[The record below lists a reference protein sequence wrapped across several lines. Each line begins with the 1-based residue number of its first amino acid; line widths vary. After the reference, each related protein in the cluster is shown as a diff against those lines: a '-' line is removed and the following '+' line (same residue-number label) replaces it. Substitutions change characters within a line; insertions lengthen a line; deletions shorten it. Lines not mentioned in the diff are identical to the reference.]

1 MGLKT
6 RSGMTLRIGFDL
18 DGVLADLA
26 AAYKEVDLRLF
37 GDAGV
42 EDRAPEGLGDSGET
56 PADSHDEEKDDTA
69 NEAVKRFREQRQR
82 HLAVWHAIE
91 ATHDFWTT
99 LRPLEEGLV
108 ARIANAATR
117 HRWEVLFITQRPDT
131 VGDTAQRQTQRWLVA
146 YGFDLPAVVIAR
158 RSRGA
163 LADALALDYLVDDT
177 AKNCVD
183 VVADS
188 DTRVI
193 LVNRTNDPTVAAS
206 ALRLG
211 MAVVSSASE
220 ALDILEQ
227 ATAARTNPTL
237 FNRLARLVGW
247 R

>member
-1 MGLKT
+1 
-6 RSGMTLRIGFDL
+6 MTLRIGFDL

-26 AAYKEVDLRLF
+26 AAYRAVDLRLF

-42 EDRAPEGLGDSGET
+42 EDEAPESFGDDGET
-56 PADSHDEEKDDTA
+56 PLGSGDEKQDDMA
-69 NEAVKRFREQRQR
+69 RGAVKHLREQRQR

-108 ARIANAATR
+108 ARLAEAATR

-131 VGDTAQRQTQRWLVA
+131 VGETAQRQTQRWLVA

-158 RSRGA
+158 GGRGA

-193 LVNRTNDPTVAAS
+193 LVNRTGDPTVAAS
-206 ALRLG
+206 ARRLG
-211 MAVVSSASE
+211 VAVVSSASG

-247 R
+247 RWEVKSEK